1 MGTGSALPEPGA
13 PDHDLLIQD
22 GNRIYSAANDAANDR
37 AFPSSIV
44 EHVRAMR
51 HIITPTEMTAFA
63 DGSRAAGRRVAL
75 VPTMGDLHEGHI
87 ALIREADRRADDVI
101 VSIFVNPTQF
111 GPDEDFDRYPRR
123 PESDRAILDGLGVVD
138 VLFAPS
144 SADLYPGGTEGQT
157 IWVDTSAL
165 DKTLC
170 GAYRPGHFRAVAT
183 VVAKLFNAC
192 RPHVAVFGL
201 KDAQQYVVL
210 RRMVEDLGFGI
221 EMTGVPTRREPDGLA
236 MSSRNR
242 YLTDAHRAQAVVL
255 SRAVEKAAEV
265 IEKGESDPSVA
276 ESAMRQVLAEA
287 PDASVQYA
295 SVVDAETL
303 QAVGQIRPG
312 REVLA
317 AVAVFFG
324 GTRLIDNAFVRPAS

>member
-1 MGTGSALPEPGA
+1 
-13 PDHDLLIQD
+13 
-22 GNRIYSAANDAANDR
+22 
-37 AFPSSIV
+37 
-44 EHVRAMR
+44 MR
-51 HIITPTEMTAFA
+51 HIVTRTEMTAFA
-63 DGSRAAGRRVAL
+63 DASRAAGRRVAL
-75 VPTMGDLHEGHI
+75 VPTMGALHDGHI

-101 VSIFVNPTQF
+101 VSVFVNPTQF
-111 GPDEDFDRYPRR
+111 GPEEDFDRYPRR
-123 PESDRAILDGLGVVD
+123 PESDRAILDELGFVD

-170 GAYRPGHFRAVAT
+170 GAHRPGHFRGVAT

-192 RPHVAVFGL
+192 HPHVAVFGL
-201 KDAQQYVVL
+201 KDAQQFVIL
-210 RRMVEDLGFGI
+210 RRMVEDLAFSV
-221 EMTGVPTRREPDGLA
+221 ELTGVPTQREADGLA

-242 YLTDAHRAQAVVL
+242 YLTDAHRAQAAVL
-255 SRAVEKAAEV
+255 SQAVANAAQM
-265 IEKGESDPSVA
+265 IEDGESDPSVV

-295 SVVDAETL
+295 SVVDAGSL
-303 QAVGQIRPG
+303 QEVVQISPG

-324 GTRLIDNAFVRPAS
+324 RTRLIDNAFARPPS